1 MDQAITRAAGA
12 TQIASPLPA
21 ATARRQWTLLLTS
34 ANHGVVGPLGSTFT
48 HAGER
53 FERVDV
59 VEVPAAAGAPV
70 DQVNLQIVRSAAPAR
85 PVGEFQGYI
94 DGEPA
99 VTWFDRTRMPNVGE
113 KLYAGAAP
121 AADGV
126 QALTEKQIDDA
137 WGSLPSTFTRGQGEQ
152 EWNRENRHA
161 FARAIEREV
170 AAQAGQVAVP
180 EGWKIE
186 QYNDPN
192 YGAAIRVHGPCGFAT
207 VRKHSIDPT
216 ESVIY
221 RYFAA
226 LSAPAVEQQA
236 PAQAAPVPAESIEC
250 WSHNEEDFN
259 ARSLGELVDTHE
271 LQPGATVWVGEAAH
285 PEPKSLFSTDWL
297 IENMGE
303 AAYDI
308 AGEHAGEDYPNVSDE
323 QVAELEAL
331 IVGWIAKCAPP
342 NFWTVKNVR
351 AYVVTAEDCGA
362 QASTAGERQEGGEA

>member
-53 FERVDV
+53 LERVDV

-170 AAQAGQVAVP
+170 AAQAGQVAPAEELARFCPACGRVGEVGSSYRDCCPDGNEARRIPRSLAAKCRELFKAALNSCVAAGQVAVP
-180 EGWKIE
+180 EGFVLMPRRLTAENGAKGLLSGEFSESCSVVCPSCDGSGEVDYDIDCGECSGEGTVE
-186 QYNDPN
+186 QRVPVEWDTIKRIYDMAVEHL
-192 YGAAIRVHGPCGFAT
+192 AAAP
-207 VRKHSIDPT
+207 
-216 ESVIY
+216 
-221 RYFAA
+221 
-226 LSAPAVEQQA
+226 SAPAVAQQA
-236 PAQAAPVPAESIEC
+236 PADEVPLWDENGEPWNLAA
-250 WSHNEEDFN
+250 
-259 ARSLGELVDTHE
+259 
-271 LQPGATVWVGEAAH
+271 
-285 PEPKSLFSTDWL
+285 
-297 IENMGE
+297 
-303 AAYDI
+303 
-308 AGEHAGEDYPNVSDE
+308 E
-323 QVAELEAL
+323 QVGYE
-331 IVGWIAKCAPP
+331 
-342 NFWTVKNVR
+342 R
-351 AYVVTAEDCGA
+351 AQE
-362 QASTAGERQEGGEA
+362 STADERREGGAA